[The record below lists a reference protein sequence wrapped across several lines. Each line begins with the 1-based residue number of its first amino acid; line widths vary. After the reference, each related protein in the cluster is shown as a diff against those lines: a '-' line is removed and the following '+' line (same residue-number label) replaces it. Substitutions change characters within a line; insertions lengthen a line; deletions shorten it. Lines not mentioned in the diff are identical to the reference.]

1 MAFAA
6 LSYKCV
12 EVACMQVIYSTDSV
26 ASSDR
31 NELQMALEMV
41 PPGND

>member
-6 LSYKCV
+6 LSYKCM
-12 EVACMQVIYSTDSV
+12 EVAYMQVIYSTDPV
-26 ASSDR
+26 ASRDR
-31 NELQMALEMV
+31 NELQMALEVV